1 MGRGLEVKLSDLIGV
16 EAYVQLFNGQKWR
29 IEKWKAF
36 RYTTFLVDGRPEKV
50 EFAKSKTQDIY
61 PEIKLLFDSK
71 GRVVGQR
78 LNSNC
83 RLLTTTENS
92 WFTLKKHNK
101 NKKSIYDMI
110 DLLEEKAFVKETNRY
125 IRNK

>member
-16 EAYVQLFNGQKWR
+16 EAYAQLFNGQKWR

-36 RYTTFLVDGRPEKV
+36 RYTTFLVDGRSEKV

-61 PEIKLLFDSK
+61 PEIKLLFDLK

-78 LNSNC
+78 LNHNC
-83 RLLTTTENS
+83 RLLTTTEIS
-92 WFTLKKHNK
+92 WLTLPKHNK
-101 NKKSIYDMI
+101 NKKTIYHMI
-110 DLLEEKAFVKETNRY
+110 DSLEEKAFINEINRY
-125 IRNK
+125 IRKK